1 MKKALICLMLMG
13 SLIAQ
18 DLSNRSQQPK
28 PKVPFR
34 LTYEHIPDIFLRYH
48 EIKGN
53 ILVQFIIDENGKVIE
68 PQILDTFNLSLNPTI
83 IDRVMAIEFEPALQN
98 GRPIKVR
105 YNLPIVFK

>member
-1 MKKALICLMLMG
+1 MKKVV
-13 SLIAQ
+13 
-18 DLSNRSQQPK
+18 LSEIDYYYGEIKTPK
-28 PKVPFR
+28 HFEIKR
-34 LTYEHIPDIFLRYH
+34 A

-53 ILVQFIIDENGKVIE
+53 ILVQFIIDENGKVIA

>member
-1 MKKALICLMLMG
+1 MKTALICLMLMG
-13 SLIAQ
+13 SLMAQ
-18 DLSNRSQQPK
+18 DLSDRSQQPK
-28 PKVPFR
+28 PKVPFK

-105 YNLPIVFK
+105 YNLRIVFK